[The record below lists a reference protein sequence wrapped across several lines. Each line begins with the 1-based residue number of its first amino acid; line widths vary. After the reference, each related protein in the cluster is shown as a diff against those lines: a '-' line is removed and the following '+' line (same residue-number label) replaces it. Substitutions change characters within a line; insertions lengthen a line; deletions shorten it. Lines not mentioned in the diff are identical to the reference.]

1 MRVNIQADVKEFTR
15 KWNSTRRK
23 KIPSIIRNT
32 LNDLAMGSRTRLQQT
47 LPKYVDKPTPFT
59 LKSILFEKTDK
70 HKLES
75 KVGFLSATFPK
86 KARRANIGTYP
97 SDYMSLLT
105 HGGTRL
111 PKRKAIAVP
120 TNSYK
125 TNKFGNI
132 KRGDIRRL
140 LNKPNYFS
148 DSIKGRDGIFKRD
161 KKNNVT
167 MVIAFEPETTYQ
179 GGYPFYSIVR
189 HYVNGNFKKKFE
201 KNFKQVFARE
211 GI

>member
-1 MRVNIQADVKEFTR
+1 MRVNIEADIKDFTKKWNRTR
-15 KWNSTRRK
+15 KK

-32 LNDLAMGSRTRLQQT
+32 LNDLAMGSRIRLQQT
-47 LPKYVDKPTPFT
+47 LPKYVDRPTPFT
-59 LKSILFEKTDK
+59 MKSILFEKTDK
-70 HKLES
+70 NKLES
-75 KVGFLSATFPK
+75 RVGFLSSNFPK
-86 KARRANIGTYP
+86 KARRANIGTFP

-120 TNSYK
+120 TSNYK

-132 KRGDIRRL
+132 KRGDVGRL
-140 LNKPNYFS
+140 LSKPNYFS
-148 DSIKGRDGIFKRD
+148 HTIKGRAGIFKRD
-161 KKNNVT
+161 KKNNVS

-189 HYVNGNFKKKFE
+189 HYVNSNFKNKFE
-201 KNFKQVFARE
+201 KNFKQVFLRE